1 MKKTR
6 LFEIIREEIK
16 SALNEKVNALV
27 TTKKGETKTF
37 DYETPQD
44 KAEINKLKTDSNITG
59 IETTSGQKIK
69 EDQLNEMAKI
79 DPELS
84 GLMTKAADKYIEDNN
99 VDVEELKSL
108 LKPYLLLLQARDK
121 EATKEFTTGEGEPL
135 AKVLL
140 DLRRLFTGDPTKPIY
155 ANRQDPEVNKLMIDR
170 EDELIDNQTN
180 NFIYNYLGKI
190 NQQRGRK
197 AGEKSVSSEKTPEKT
212 SKETPEKTSKE
223 APKAKT
229 GGTADKK
236 DQLLADLK
244 DVTERMAKVAKD
256 LKAAAGTANEKKLIE
271 KRRDLNIEK
280 EEIQK
285 KIDKLGFRK

>member
-6 LFEIIREEIK
+6 LLEIIREEI
-16 SALNEKVNALV
+16 AGILNEASNAIV
-27 TTKKGETKTF
+27 TYKNNDTDTF
-37 DYETPQD
+37 SYNTLQD
-44 KAEINKLKTDSNITG
+44 RTEMAKLKADSNVTSIK
-59 IETTSGQKIK
+59 TTSGQKIK

-79 DPELS
+79 DPELN
-84 GLMTKAADKYIEDNN
+84 GIMTKAVDKYIEDNN
-99 VDVEELKSL
+99 IDVEEIKSL
-108 LKPYLLLLQARDK
+108 LKPYLLLLKTGDK
-121 EATKEFTTGEGEPL
+121 EAKKEFISGEGEPL

-140 DLRRLFTGDPTKPIY
+140 GLRRLFTGDPTNPTN

-180 NFIYNYLGKI
+180 NFIYNYLGKV
-190 NQQRGRK
+190 NQPRGRK
-197 AGEKSVSSEKTPEKT
+197 AGEKPASSEKTPEKA
-212 SKETPEKTSKE
+212 SKETPEKASKE
-223 APKAKT
+223 TPKAKT

-256 LKAAAGTANEKKLIE
+256 LKAAAGTAGEKKLIE

>member
-6 LFEIIREEIK
+6 LLEIIREEI
-16 SALNEKVNALV
+16 AGILNEASNAIV
-27 TTKKGETKTF
+27 TYKNNDTDTF
-37 DYETPQD
+37 SYNTLQD
-44 KAEINKLKTDSNITG
+44 RTEMAKLKADSNVTSIK
-59 IETTSGQKIK
+59 TTSGQKIK

-79 DPELS
+79 DPEL
-84 GLMTKAADKYIEDNN
+84 GGVMTKAVDKYIEDNN
-99 VDVEELKSL
+99 VDVEKIKSL

-135 AKVLL
+135 AKVIL

-197 AGEKSVSSEKTPEKT
+197 AGEKPASSEKTPEKA
-212 SKETPEKTSKE
+212 SKETPEKASKE
-223 APKAKT
+223 TPKAKT

-256 LKAAAGTANEKKLIE
+256 LKAAAGTAGEKKLIE